1 MAAGCSTPEEVEEN
15 WQCFLAEAATMGSK
29 AAAEETVTKIIQHKK
44 VAEILKRDIKKSKKR
59 AAQEG
64 INKALDY
71 ILRKKAMLGCYKKKK
86 LADGDS
92 KIKYDVCDGA
102 ACISPMKMIP
112 SCFRDKKALEY
123 IGGNFRRAELLDMA
137 SDEKGT
143 EVAEF
148 EDDIMTE
155 ADEPAAQEVMGEGF
169 PPNLYIA

>member
-1 MAAGCSTPEEVEEN
+1 MFHPEEEN

-44 VAEILKRDIKKSKKR
+44 VAEILKRDIKKSKTSKR
-59 AAQEG
+59 ATQEG
-64 INKALDY
+64 MNKALEY
-71 ILRKKAMLGCYKKKK
+71 ILRKKAMLGHYNYKKKK

-102 ACISPMKMIP
+102 TCISPMKMIP
-112 SCFRDKKALEY
+112 SCFRDKKTREY
-123 IGGNFRRAELLDMA
+123 IGGSFRRAELLDMA

-148 EDDIMTE
+148 KVNIMTE
-155 ADEPAAQEVMGEGF
+155 AD
-169 PPNLYIA
+169 